1 MTGKRMCCVVLH
13 NSHMACLYPCDSE
26 HVLTLQL
33 NFLSLRSFLS
43 FSLVPPL
50 SLSPS
55 LPPDLGLDLTNW
67 PQEAPGPGLV
77 SPGDHLMM
85 MCEAPLSIYLGPVPI
100 ILRDDDA
107 MRTTNWSR
115 KL

>member
-1 MTGKRMCCVVLH
+1 MLYCTILTCS
-13 NSHMACLYPCDSE
+13 NSSKFPVAEEYFEFHPS
-26 HVLTLQL
+26 
-33 NFLSLRSFLS
+33 
-43 FSLVPPL
+43 L

-55 LPPDLGLDLTNW
+55 LPPNLGSDLTNQ

-85 MCEAPLSIYLGPVPI
+85 CGAPLSIYLGPVPS
-100 ILRDDDA
+100 ILRDDA

>member
-1 MTGKRMCCVVLH
+1 MKTEDVLCCIAQF
-13 NSHMACLYPCDSE
+13 S
-26 HVLTLQL
+26 HVLTLL

-55 LPPDLGLDLTNW
+55 LPPDLGSDLTNQ
-67 PQEAPGPGLV
+67 PQEAPGPDLV
-77 SPGDHLMM
+77 SPGDHLM